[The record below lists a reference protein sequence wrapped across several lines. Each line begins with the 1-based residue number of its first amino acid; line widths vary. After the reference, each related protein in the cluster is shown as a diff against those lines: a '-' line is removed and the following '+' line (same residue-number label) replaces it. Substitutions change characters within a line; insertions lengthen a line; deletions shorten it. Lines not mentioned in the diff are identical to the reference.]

1 MTEAVS
7 RDNLRGG
14 AWLIADMSLNIW
26 ALSIVKW
33 LGAGYPSTQIVF
45 IRALVGLVLIA
56 PLIWR
61 GRASFRALPDRG
73 FHLLRVVLSVITL
86 SASFFAI
93 PRVPFAVFT
102 AVGFTRPLVTMV
114 MAALLLRE
122 TIGAR
127 RWLAA
132 GVAFAGVLVAV
143 NPGAVEWSWGL
154 AALAIVVVS
163 GSGAV
168 IATRRLREAPPI
180 VMMTFYTAGLTL
192 FSAPMALSAWEP
204 VARGHILPLLLVGCF
219 AQSAQLC
226 FLRAHYHGAAGF
238 LSVLGYLSLV
248 LSVGVG
254 YFAFGEEPAPSF
266 ALGALLV
273 VSSALWAT
281 VDLRTIRIRS

>member
-1 MTEAVS
+1 MTDDAA

-14 AWLIADMSLNIW
+14 GWLIADMSLNIW

-45 IRALVGLVLIA
+45 IRALVGFVVIA

-61 GRASFRALPDRG
+61 GRDRFRGLPDPGIHTVRI
-73 FHLLRVVLSVITL
+73 LLSVVTL

-93 PRVPFAVFT
+93 SRVPFAVFT

-114 MAALLLRE
+114 MAAMILRE
-122 TIGAR
+122 VIGLR

-132 GVAFAGVLVAV
+132 GIALLGVLIAV
-143 NPGAVEWSWGL
+143 NPGAVTWSWGL
-154 AALAIVVVS
+154 AALALVVFS
-163 GSGAV
+163 GSGAI
-168 IATRRLREAPPI
+168 IATRRLREAPAI
-180 VMMTFYTAGLTL
+180 VMMTFYTAGLTV
-192 FSAPMALSAWEP
+192 FSAPLALSAWVP
-204 VARGHILPLLLVGCF
+204 VAPDHILPLILVGCF

-254 YFAFGEEPAPSF
+254 YFVFGEVPAPSF
-266 ALGALLV
+266 AIGAVLV
-273 VSSALWAT
+273 VASALWVT
-281 VDLRTIRIRS
+281 VDPRAIRLRS

>member
-1 MTEAVS
+1 M
-7 RDNLRGG
+7 
-14 AWLIADMSLNIW
+14 
-26 ALSIVKW
+26 
-33 LGAGYPSTQIVF
+33 
-45 IRALVGLVLIA
+45 
-56 PLIWR
+56 
-61 GRASFRALPDRG
+61 G
-73 FHLLRVVLSVITL
+73 FHLLRVLLSVITL

-127 RWLAA
+127 RWSAA

-143 NPGAVEWSWGL
+143 NPGAVAWSWGL
-154 AALAIVVVS
+154 AALVVVVFS

-180 VMMTFYTAGLTL
+180 VMMTFYTAGLTV
-192 FSAPMALSAWEP
+192 FSAPLALVAWEP
-204 VARGHILPLLLVGCF
+204 VAPGHLLPLLLVGCF

-248 LSVGVG
+248 LSIGVG
-254 YFAFGEEPAPSF
+254 YFAFGEEPGPSF
-266 ALGALLV
+266 ALGAFLV

-281 VDLRTIRIRS
+281 VDLRSIRIRS